1 MRVKRSLLS
10 RLEDLEKSTLSQQ
23 RYFFGEMP
31 ANLFLTKMIFVII
44 GKIRFA
50 PIAKKTI
57 SIEHQRKCFVFNGS
71 NDCQNF
77 NFTPKAIKGLAEIKN

>member
-1 MRVKRSLLS
+1 
-10 RLEDLEKSTLSQQ
+10 
-23 RYFFGEMP
+23 MP
-31 ANLFLTKMIFVII
+31 ANLFLIEMIFAII
-44 GKIRFA
+44 GKTRFA

-77 NFTPKAIKGLAEIKN
+77 NFTPKAIKGLAKIKN